1 MRRVPQEENQVRWKA
16 AVYPLHSLQLWS
28 VLTSVCLGGISRR
41 RYGHCYLRSHA
52 DCTYD
57 QPSNRRRN
65 PAPHYIE
72 ALENRLQRAE
82 ALLKIVLPDVDL
94 DDPNYEIVK
103 QQRTPTVVKQENKP
117 TDHTQA
123 MPGIL
128 PGITPANP
136 NLNNTEAEKDSLL
149 ESMVE
154 STGLLDIDDQG
165 YWDFHGHSSGLV
177 FLRRMREQ
185 FGDLMGKTE
194 GARMPFMKSRP
205 TMSLSQPLESPKSSL
220 DSPMDSNLPN
230 IQDLPTRDCAQKLCA
245 YALDDA
251 CALMRFVHQPTFY
264 SMFDRVYDTAPEQ
277 FGNDEN
283 RFLPLLYSVLALGCL
298 FAKAETSTLQIEGYE
313 SAIDQGYVDYPDFA

>member
-1 MRRVPQEENQVRWKA
+1 MDGDYRKA
-16 AVYPLHSLQLWS
+16 VWALL
-28 VLTSVCLGGISRR
+28 LTETV
-41 RYGHCYLRSHA
+41 

-72 ALENRLQRAE
+72 ALETRLQRAE
-82 ALLKIVLPDVDL
+82 ALLKTVLPDVDL
-94 DDPNYEIVK
+94 DDPNCGVGMP
-103 QQRTPTVVKQENKP
+103 QRMHPVVKQEIKP
-117 TDHTQA
+117 MDSALA

-128 PGITPANP
+128 PGIPQAN
-136 NLNNTEAEKDSLL
+136 LLSSADAEKDSLL

-154 STGLLDIDDQG
+154 NTGLLDIDDQG

-194 GARMPFMKSRP
+194 GSAMPFMKSRSP
-205 TMSLSQPLESPKSSL
+205 MSLSQPFESPKSYV
-220 DSPMDSNLPN
+220 DSPMDPNLPN
-230 IQDLPTRDCAQKLCA
+230 LQDLPTQDCARKFCE

-264 SMFDRVYDTAPEQ
+264 AMFDRVYNVAPEH

-283 RFLPLLYSVLALGCL
+283 KFLPLLYAALALGCL
-298 FAKAETSTLQIEGYE
+298 FAKSETSKLQIEGYE
-313 SAIDQGYVDYPDFA
+313 SAIDQG